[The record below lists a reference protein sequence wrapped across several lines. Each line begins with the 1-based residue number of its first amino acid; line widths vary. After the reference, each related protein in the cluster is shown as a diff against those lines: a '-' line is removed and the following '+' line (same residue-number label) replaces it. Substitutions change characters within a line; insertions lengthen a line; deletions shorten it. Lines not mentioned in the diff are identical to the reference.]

1 MEGFSNQL
9 KNIRLHDV
17 QLFMEPEQAI
27 DKRSRNGFLFD
38 GVEKLSLTDCEVH
51 WNEINPEKTWESAF
65 MFKNVNNLK
74 LIRTYGVKAPLSK
87 FPAFRYENT
96 LQPQIVE

>member
-38 GVEKLSLTDCEVH
+38 GVENCHLQTVKCTG
-51 WNEINPEKTWESAF
+51 
-65 MFKNVNNLK
+65 MK
-74 LIRTYGVKAPLSK
+74 LILRKRGKVRLCLKT
-87 FPAFRYENT
+87 
-96 LQPQIVE
+96 